1 MYGAG
6 EATSAFAKLLRCC
19 GIWIRGSGGACVA
32 PSGGSGRPAAS
43 AFAEMVKRGVR
54 RRLAADTAGAH
65 CGPWRVSQ
73 SPALDQALSNAY
85 LASIGLPS
93 LVEGRQHD

>member
-1 MYGAG
+1 MCGAG
-6 EATSAFAKLLRCC
+6 EAISAFVKLLRCC

-32 PSGGSGRPAAS
+32 PSGGQWKTGRKR
-43 AFAEMVKRGVR
+43 FAELVKRGVR
-54 RRLAADTAGAH
+54 KRLAADTAGAH

-93 LVEGRQHD
+93 LVEGR